1 MMVHILVADDDD
13 SILKLI
19 TVYLEKEGYKVIPA
33 HNGNEAIKLLETEK
47 VDLAVVDVMMPEKD
61 GYEVCEEI
69 RNFYDIP
76 TLMLTAKGE
85 KKDKLKGFESG
96 TDDYVVKPFEP
107 MEVVMRVKALLR
119 RYQIQSSSRIQI
131 GQIDLSFQQK
141 EVTVN
146 KQPIYFPVKEFDV
159 LYLLASYPNQIFT
172 RNQLIDKVWGADFT
186 GDDRTVDVH
195 IKRIREK
202 LKPLQSGVAI
212 KTIRGLGYRLEV
224 TET

>member
-1 MMVHILVADDDD
+1 MVHILVADDDD